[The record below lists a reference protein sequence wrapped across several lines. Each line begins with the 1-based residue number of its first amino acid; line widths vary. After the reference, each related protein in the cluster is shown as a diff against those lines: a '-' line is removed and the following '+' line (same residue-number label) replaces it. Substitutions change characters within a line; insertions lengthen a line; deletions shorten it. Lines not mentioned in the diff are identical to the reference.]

1 MNAGDKKALH
11 VSILK
16 NFSQIHFV
24 CLCEILK
31 CGYVANNVSMSTQFW
46 HCDLTIYRI

>member
-24 CLCEILK
+24 CVCEILK
-31 CGYVANNVSMSTQFW
+31 CGYVCGKQCVNVNSI
-46 HCDLTIYRI
+46 LAL